1 MASRVSKIY
10 GDAYVSLQAEEGRLE
25 EAGKETAAMQEVF
38 SKDETLSAFLCHP
51 QITKEQKMDAAERIF
66 RRRVSADMMGLLV
79 IMIKKGRWNEIEETL
94 EYISGQITSLREI
107 GVLKVTSAF
116 PLSEAQKNQIEK
128 KVLKASSYNRLDVS
142 YRTDETIL
150 GGLILQMDDRVVDNS
165 IRTKLDSMAK
175 YLSGI
180 QI

>member
-25 EAGKETAAMQEVF
+25 EAGKETAAVRDIF
-38 SKDETLSAFLCHP
+38 SRDRELSAFLCHP
-51 QITKEQKMDAAERIF
+51 QITKEQKTEAAEKIF
-66 RRRVSADMMGLLV
+66 GKRVSDDMTGLLV
-79 IMIKKGRWNEIEETL
+79 IMIRKGRWHEIEETL
-94 EYISGQITSLREI
+94 EYISRQITRLRKI
-107 GVLKVTSAF
+107 GVLEVTSAF
-116 PLSEAQKNQIEK
+116 PLSEAQKEQIEK
-128 KVLKASSYNRLDVS
+128 KVLEASSYNRLNVS
-142 YRTDETIL
+142 YRTDERIL
-150 GGLILQMDDRVVDNS
+150 GGLILQMDDRIVDNS